1 MKFDYGQVVLISDRV
16 GISPRRTEKF
26 LKYLKDQG
34 EGHSLDIQ
42 RAIGLPTSVIN
53 PLGDY
58 LSRVVQH
65 DGDSYG
71 LSGDG
76 VTYVDELTSFRS
88 ERDRHMVETIPKI
101 AAEVEKLEASMPKS
115 KRRLDQVR
123 ATPESVAKRVQF
135 LYDRG
140 YLEDRSIML
149 MGDNDATSIG
159 LALTGYPKRL
169 TVFDIDS
176 DLLKFLATLSEN
188 RQLGIECKRYD
199 VRNVFP
205 HEGMHKYD
213 VVVTDPP
220 YAPDGF
226 DMFIQRCIQGIK
238 ADHGTLAISY
248 GFSDRSRERALPIQ
262 EILTDRGLVIEEL
275 VPLFNRYFAAQVIG
289 CQSGMYLC
297 KTTPKTTDEDMQ
309 MDGELY
315 TYRHPHKRSRRDH
328 RTPFSNSRNFRK
340 QDRRGSNDRDGEDF
354 TDHNRIDL
362 IDKDRIVLADK
373 ARRSPDDKKW
383 F

>member
-1 MKFDYGQVVLISDRV
+1 MKFDYGRVVLVSDYA

-26 LKYLKDQG
+26 LTYLRDRG

-42 RAIGLPTSVIN
+42 RSLGLPTSVIN
-53 PLGDY
+53 LLGGH

-88 ERDRHMVETIPKI
+88 ERDRQMAETIPKI
-101 AAEVEKLEASMPKS
+101 AAEVEQLEVSMPKS

-149 MGDNDATSIG
+149 MGDNDATSVG

-176 DLLKFLATLSEN
+176 DLLKFLDSLAKS

-226 DMFIQRCIQGIK
+226 DMFIKRCIQGISP
-238 ADHGTLAISY
+238 DHGTLLISY

-297 KTTPKTTDEDMQ
+297 KTTPKTTDEDMERE
-309 MDGELY
+309 GELY
-315 TYRHPHKRSRRDH
+315 TYRHPHKKSRRDH
-328 RTPFSNSRNFRK
+328 KTPFSNNRSFRHSK
-340 QDRRGSNDRDGEDF
+340 RITFKDSDREDF
-354 TDHNRIDL
+354 TDR
-362 IDKDRIVLADK
+362 DRIVSTDK
-373 ARRSPDDKKW
+373 ARRDPNDQKW